1 MPAFVI
7 DPVMWTRE
15 WVSDVGFV
23 TTWRWVFGNITIY
36 VDDCEPKHNVT
47 ITTKTFPTLVPI
59 VRTTKMSL
67 DSINELLQTAERKV
81 NNA

>member
-15 WVSDVGFV
+15 WVDGRFV

-36 VDDCEPKHNVT
+36 VDDCEPEHNVT
-47 ITTKTFPTLVPI
+47 ITIKTLPTFVPI

-81 NNA
+81 TNA